1 MSALAESSAGRY
13 RYLFGPVPSR
23 RMGRS
28 LGVELITA
36 KTCSFDCLFCE
47 SGPTTVHTLHRDRLV
62 PVGDVLDELSD
73 WFDRGGTA
81 DYVTLAGAGE
91 PTLHLDFGRVL
102 EALKPRPVQS
112 ALLTNSSLMHLPE
125 VRRDAAMADLVK
137 ASLSAW
143 DETSFR
149 RLNRPCDG
157 VDFREILDGLTAF
170 RSAFTGRFWLEVMVL
185 DGINDNPADMRRIA
199 EQVDA
204 LHPDRVHLNTV
215 IRPPAYRT
223 AVAVDPGRLNG
234 LASLF
239 RSPVEISMAAPVP
252 HGPGKGADAD
262 LVPDILAIVSRRP
275 CTLAD
280 LCAVSGQPKA
290 VLSDRLKSLLDA
302 GLVRVDHRPD
312 GDYWMA
318 GRP

>member
-1 MSALAESSAGRY
+1 
-13 RYLFGPVPSR
+13 
-23 RMGRS
+23 MGRS

-199 EQVDA
+199 EQVKAGTLQPESVDEA
-204 LHPDRVHLNTV
+204 C
-215 IRPPAYRT
+215 
-223 AVAVDPGRLNG
+223 VAANLY
-234 LASLF
+234 A
-239 RSPVEISMAAPVP
+239 
-252 HGPGKGADAD
+252 
-262 LVPDILAIVSRRP
+262 PDIPYPDLLIRTSGEMRISNFLLWQLSYAELYVTPVCWPDFREPHFRAALDDYARRSRRFGGIEP
-275 CTLAD
+275 E
-280 LCAVSGQPKA
+280 VK
-290 VLSDRLKSLLDA
+290 R
-302 GLVRVDHRPD
+302 
-312 GDYWMA
+312 
-318 GRP
+318 